1 MTTSLIEI
9 QTQIEKLKQQEAD
22 IKARDF
28 DATVAEILAKMQAF
42 NITVKHLQQAAGVSG
57 RNKIFSVSA
66 SNDGEKAG
74 RKTRKAARPPVEAKY
89 RGPKGEEWSGRGLT
103 PRWLSALIAQGRTK
117 EEFAIAS

>member
-1 MTTSLIEI
+1 MTSLIDI

-28 DATVAEILAKMQAF
+28 DATVTDILAKMQAF
-42 NITVKHLQQAAGVSG
+42 NITVRDLQRAAGVTG
-57 RNKIFSVSA
+57 RSKVFSVA
-66 SNDGEKAG
+66 SGGSDGDKAG
-74 RKTRKAARPPVEAKY
+74 RKPRKASRPPVEAKY
-89 RGPKGEEWSGRGLT
+89 RGPQGEEWSGRGLT

>member
-9 QTQIEKLKQQEAD
+9 QTQIEQLKQQEAD

-28 DATVAEILAKMQAF
+28 DTTAAEILAKMQAF

-57 RNKIFSVSA
+57 RNKLFSVAAGSD
-66 SNDGEKAG
+66 SEKAA
-74 RKTRKAARPPVEAKY
+74 RKQKKTARPPVEAKY

-103 PRWLSALIAQGRTK
+103 PRWLSALIAQGHTK
-117 EEFAIAS
+117 EEFTIAS